1 MGYEIFNSYRYY
13 KLSSSRKVVLIMH
26 DISKGSAS
34 PVVYLLTGYIE
45 NNKPIP
51 SM

>member
-34 PVVYLLTGYIE
+34 PVVYLLTGYFEQNESILS
-45 NNKPIP
+45 I
-51 SM
+51 